1 MSEMKSF
8 WDIIEYPVATEKVVK
23 MIEIENKI
31 VFQLKDMH
39 LDKSQVKASFEKEF
53 NASVDKINLLITRK
67 GKKRA
72 IIKLKPDK
80 SAGDIA
86 VKLGII

>member
-1 MSEMKSF
+1 MV
-8 WDIIEYPVATEKVVK
+8 EYPVTTEKVVR

-31 VFQLKDMH
+31 VFQLKDLK
-39 LDKSQVKASFEKEF
+39 LDKNQIKKSFEKEF
-53 NASVDKINLLITRK
+53 NAKVDSVNTLITRK

-80 SAGDIA
+80 PAGDIA